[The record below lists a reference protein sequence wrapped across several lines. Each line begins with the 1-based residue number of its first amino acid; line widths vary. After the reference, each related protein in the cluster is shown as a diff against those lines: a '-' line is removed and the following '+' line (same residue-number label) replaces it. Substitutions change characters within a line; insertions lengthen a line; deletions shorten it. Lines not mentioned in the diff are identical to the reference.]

1 MPATPKASTGSP
13 HCAILLETIERGA
26 SRVRVSISSRRGAQY
41 RMLAFAACMATS
53 ACLHESGPRF
63 SDPPADL
70 QAVATVAFTEGPTV
84 DRDGRVY
91 FSEMLSGR
99 ILVYTPESLVPQSPA
114 EGGQDQRAL
123 GRALGGG
130 VEIFREPSQGANG
143 LIIDPQ
149 RRLIAAEIV
158 SRRVTRTDLETGAI
172 EVLAENSPAT
182 PIDMPNDVTL
192 DGSGRIY
199 FSDFVGRRVYRI
211 DPDGRVER
219 ILGPDQVEAPNG
231 LVVAPGDATLYV
243 VEANSRPGGARLIR
257 AYDLAADGSLRGG
270 RVFHDF
276 GKGRSADGLAIDAA
290 GNVYA
295 AAGLH
300 RRRGTSETLDTP
312 AGVHVFAPDGRPI
325 AFHPIPEDSV
335 TNLAFGGQEM
345 RTLYVT
351 AGKTLFSLRVDEP
364 GTPR

>member
-1 MPATPKASTGSP
+1 MRVSGDLMSRSFAGFRVLAIAACVTGSA
-13 HCAILLETIERGA
+13 C
-26 SRVRVSISSRRGAQY
+26 ISDG
-41 RMLAFAACMATS
+41 
-53 ACLHESGPRF
+53 GPR
-63 SDPPADL
+63 SGDPAAEL

-84 DRDGRVY
+84 DREGRVY

-99 ILVYTPESLVPQSPA
+99 ILVYTPETVELESPA
-114 EGGQDQRAL
+114 SGGQDQRAL

-143 LIIDPQ
+143 LLFDAEE
-149 RRLIAAEIV
+149 RLIAAEIV
-158 SRRVTRTDLETGAI
+158 SRRVTRTDLETGRI
-172 EVLAENSPAT
+172 EVLAANGTAT

-199 FSDFVGRRVYRI
+199 FTDYVGRRVYRI
-211 DPDGRVER
+211 DPDGSVER
-219 ILGPDQVEAPNG
+219 ILGPDEVEAPNG
-231 LVVAPGDATLYV
+231 IVVAPDDGTLYV
-243 VEANSRPGGARLIR
+243 VEANSGPGGARRIR
-257 AYDLAADGSLRGG
+257 AFDLVADGSLRAG

-295 AAGLH
+295 AAGLN
-300 RRRGTSETLDTP
+300 RPRGTSETLDTP
-312 AGVHVFAPDGRPI
+312 AGVHVFSPAGRPI

-335 TNLAFGGQEM
+335 TNLAFGGKDM

-364 GTPR
+364 GTNR